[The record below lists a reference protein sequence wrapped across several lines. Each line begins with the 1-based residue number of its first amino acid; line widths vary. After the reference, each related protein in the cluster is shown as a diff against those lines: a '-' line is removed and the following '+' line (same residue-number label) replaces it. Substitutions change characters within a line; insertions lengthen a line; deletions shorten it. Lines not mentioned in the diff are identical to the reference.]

1 MLKTKTDTSLT
12 NTIEAHSLFISY
24 TSYSIDP
31 SFALLIDIL
40 TILMEGNS
48 NHLTPQCFPQ
58 WNERLLNIINLR
70 ISGVI

>member
-1 MLKTKTDTSLT
+1 MLKTDTSLA
-12 NTIEAHSLFISY
+12 NTIDAHSLFISY

-58 WNERLLNIINLR
+58 
-70 ISGVI
+70 